1 MQAMATCCLCTRQWS
16 DWNMHVDMMSEVE
29 KEQKKVTEVIY
40 KLGIFFIESDKVF
53 ISLKGIDFVI
63 VDTKYLQRKEIL
75 STAAFLM

>member
-1 MQAMATCCLCTRQWS
+1 
-16 DWNMHVDMMSEVE
+16 MHVDMMSEVE